1 MIICRCDY
9 FEIPETFLN
18 HKIDIYFSQKIPLSL
33 FMIKEVN
40 FSRELPSVAFF
51 YPTITLQTYLQTFV
65 NVFNNKKKQ
74 INQENS
80 SSVWCFSVKKEII

>member
-9 FEIPETFLN
+9 FEIPGTFLN
-18 HKIDIYFSQKIPLSL
+18 HKIDIYFSQKIALSL

-51 YPTITLQTYLQTFV
+51 FGAITPQTYLQTFV
-65 NVFNNKKKQ
+65 NVFHTKKKQ

>member
-9 FEIPETFLN
+9 FEIPGTFLN
-18 HKIDIYFSQKIPLSL
+18 HKIDIYFSQKIALSL

-51 YPTITLQTYLQTFV
+51 FGAITPQTYLQTFV
-65 NVFNNKKKQ
+65 NVFHTKKKQ

-80 SSVWCFSVKKEII
+80 SSVWCFSVKKEIL